1 MTRCD
6 AVSRSDCV
14 FRCDFVFR
22 RDIAFRYDSVPRC
35 DSLSQWLGARR
46 GVVGGGINGSR
57 ATKGS
62 YRTTAVHAVAVY
74 RVHPRQKKHLTH
86 CNEMK

>member
-1 MTRCD
+1 M
-6 AVSRSDCV
+6 
-14 FRCDFVFR
+14 FR

-35 DSLSQWLGARR
+35 GSLSQWLGARR

-62 YRTTAVHAVAVY
+62 YRITAVHAVAVY
-74 RVHPRQKKHLTH
+74 RVHPEKQTFDSF
-86 CNEMK
+86 